1 MVHASAA
8 ASSTAPTSASS
19 GPRAEVICDSVS
31 PSGVRL
37 TTIEVTL
44 HRFVLAELNTHRVF
58 SRNSASSRAIPVQ
71 RQLDA
76 VLDNPAVPLEF
87 GSNQRGMQAGPPL
100 TGEDHERALAAWL
113 GARDAAVASAR
124 NLLDLGVHKQ
134 VANRI
139 LEPFIW
145 HTVIVTATEWDG
157 FWQQRCSPL
166 AQPEI
171 RAAADAMRAA
181 YDGSTPT
188 EVGDD
193 DWHTPYVR
201 DDETD
206 LDVET
211 RKRIS
216 AARCARVSYLTHD
229 GRRDLSA
236 DEELYDRLVTAEPPH
251 WSPLEHV
258 ATPAGEGAVPGNFRG
273 WRQLR
278 HVIEEARTTAAGA

>member
-1 MVHASAA
+1 MV
-8 ASSTAPTSASS
+8 SASS
-19 GPRAEVICDSVS
+19 PAPAVTAPSTGGGPRAEVVCDSIS
-31 PSGVRL
+31 PAGSRL

-44 HRFVLAELNTHRVF
+44 HRFVLAELNTHRAF
-58 SRNSASSRAIPVQ
+58 SRNSASSRAIPVK
-71 RQLDA
+71 RQLEA
-76 VLDNPAVPLEF
+76 VLQDPAVPLEF
-87 GSNQRGMQAGPPL
+87 GANQRGMQAGPPL
-100 TGEDHERALAAWL
+100 QGEDHERALAAWL
-113 GARDAAVASAR
+113 DARDGAVAAAER
-124 NLLDLGVHKQ
+124 LLELGVHKQ

-145 HTVIVTATEWDG
+145 HTVIVTATDWDG

-181 YDGSTPT
+181 FDASTPV
-188 EVGDD
+188 EVAED
-193 DWHTPYVR
+193 DWHTPYIR
-201 DDETD
+201 DDERD

-211 RKRIS
+211 RKRIA

-258 ATPAGEGAVPGNFRG
+258 ATPAAGAQPAGNLRG

-278 HVIEEARTTAAGA
+278 HLIEVDRTATR